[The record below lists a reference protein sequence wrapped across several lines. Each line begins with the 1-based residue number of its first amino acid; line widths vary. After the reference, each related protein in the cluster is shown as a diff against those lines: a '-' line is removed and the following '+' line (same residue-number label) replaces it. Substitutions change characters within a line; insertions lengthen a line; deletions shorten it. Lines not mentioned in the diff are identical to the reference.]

1 MNARDNQLNILA
13 PRSLKP
19 KLDYLHRE
27 VQDAAGRPL
36 SRRQALGLGG
46 MALLAGAVGC
56 STSTSP
62 ASSSGSA
69 AASSGAPSTS
79 ANPLTGK
86 PVENHLEIY
95 TWSEYSDPSTFT
107 KFTKLPAELKAGL
120 TLHETFY
127 SSNDELLAK
136 LHAGGTSYD
145 IIVPSQN
152 AVAELIQENSLL
164 ALDKALLPNL
174 QNLDP
179 SFLKPSYDPTG
190 DYHVIKDFG
199 ITMFFFNNKVV
210 TEEIKTMHD
219 FYQALPKYVGKG
231 RTNLLDGA
239 EEVVPL
245 ALMAIGLDPN
255 TTSQSDF
262 NQVKSF
268 LLSIRKGV
276 TTIDA
281 SAYID
286 DAIAGKIILGQG
298 WNGDIRRIVQGRAK
312 QGDMTGI
319 IPTAA
324 SEIWADNWCIPAAA
338 PHPVAA
344 HAWINWLLT
353 PSTAVTEM
361 NYHNYKIPMPSALSQ
376 LSPDLQN
383 DPLFNV
389 PASYTD
395 NYHYILNVSPQVVE
409 ARTQIYSEF
418 KAA

>member
-1 MNARDNQLNILA
+1 MNKDQDQLNILA
-13 PRSLKP
+13 PRKIKP
-19 KLDYLHRE
+19 KFDYLHRE
-27 VQDAAGRPL
+27 VQRAAGRPL
-36 SRRQALGLGG
+36 TRRQALGLGG
-46 MALLAGAVGC
+46 MALFAAACG
-56 STSTSP
+56 STTTTSGTSP
-62 ASSSGSA
+62 ASSS
-69 AASSGAPSTS
+69 P
-79 ANPLTGK
+79 ANALAGK
-86 PVENHLEIY
+86 PLENHLEIY
-95 TWSEYSDPSTFT
+95 NWSEYDDPSTFT
-107 KFTKLPAELKAGL
+107 KFKQLPAEAKAGM
-120 TLHETFY
+120 TVHETFY

-152 AVAELIQENSLL
+152 AVAELIQENGLMR
-164 ALDKALLPNL
+164 LDKALLPNL
-174 QNLDP
+174 KNLDP

-190 DYHVIKDFG
+190 DYHIIKDFG
-199 ITMFFFNNKVV
+199 ITMFFFNNKIVN
-210 TEEIKTMHD
+210 EQLGTMHD
-219 FYQALPKYVGKG
+219 FYMALPKYVSQG

-245 ALMAIGLDPN
+245 ALMALGLDPN

-262 NQVKSF
+262 NTVKSF

-276 TTIDA
+276 TTIDS

-286 DAIAGKIILGQG
+286 DAIAGKIILSQG
-298 WNGDIRRIVQGRAK
+298 WNGDVRRIVQGRAK
-312 QGDMTGI
+312 QGDITAV
-319 IPTAA
+319 IPHAA
-324 SEIWADNWCIPAAA
+324 SEIWADNWCIPASA

-361 NYHNYKIPMPSALSQ
+361 NYHNYKIPMPAALAQ
-376 LSPDLQN
+376 LPAALRD
-383 DPLFNV
+383 DPMFNV
-389 PASYTD
+389 PKSYTD

>member
-1 MNARDNQLNILA
+1 MNADNDRLNILA
-13 PRSLKP
+13 PRAMKP

-27 VQDAAGRPL
+27 VQQAAGRPL
-36 SRRQALGLGG
+36 TRRQALGLGG
-46 MALLAGAVGC
+46 MALFAAACG
-56 STSTSP
+56 STSTTQSGSSP
-62 ASSSGSA
+62 TASS
-69 AASSGAPSTS
+69 
-79 ANPLTGK
+79 NPLAGK
-86 PVENHLEIY
+86 PLENHLEIY
-95 TWSEYSDPSTFT
+95 NWSEYDDPSTFA
-107 KFTKLPAELKAGL
+107 KFKKLPAEAKAGM
-120 TLHETFY
+120 TVHETFY

-145 IIVPSQN
+145 IIAPSQN
-152 AVAELIQENSLL
+152 AVAELIQEKSLMR
-164 ALDKALLPNL
+164 LDQALLPNL
-174 QNLDP
+174 KNLDP

-190 DYHVIKDFG
+190 EYHVIKDFG
-199 ITMFFFNNKVV
+199 ITMFFFNNKIVSDDL
-210 TEEIKTMHD
+210 KTMHD
-219 FYQALPKYVGKG
+219 FYMALPKYSGKG

-245 ALMAIGLDPN
+245 ALAALGLDPN

-262 NQVKSF
+262 SQVKSF

-276 TTIDA
+276 TTID
-281 SAYID
+281 SSSYID

-312 QGDMTGI
+312 QKDMTAV

-324 SEIWADNWCIPAAA
+324 SEIWADNWCIPATA

-361 NYHNYKIPMPSALSQ
+361 NYHNYNIPIASALAQ
-376 LSPDLQN
+376 LPAALKN

-389 PASYTD
+389 PKSYTD

>member
-1 MNARDNQLNILA
+1 MNTDDNRLNILA
-13 PRSLKP
+13 PRAMKP
-19 KLDYLHRE
+19 KFDYLHRE
-27 VQDAAGRPL
+27 VQQAAGRPL
-36 SRRQALGLGG
+36 TRRQALGLGG
-46 MALLAGAVGC
+46 MALFAAACG
-56 STSTSP
+56 STSTTPSG
-62 ASSSGSA
+62 SSS
-69 AASSGAPSTS
+69 TRS
-79 ANPLTGK
+79 ANPLAGK
-86 PVENHLEIY
+86 PLENHLEIY
-95 TWSEYSDPSTFT
+95 NWSEYDDPSTFS
-107 KFTKLPAELKAGL
+107 KFKKLPAEAKAGM
-120 TLHETFY
+120 TVHETFY

-145 IIVPSQN
+145 IIAPSQN
-152 AVAELIQENSLL
+152 AVAELIQEKALMR
-164 ALDKALLPNL
+164 LDKALLPNL
-174 QNLDP
+174 KNLDP

-190 DYHVIKDFG
+190 EYHVIKDFG
-199 ITMFFFNNKVV
+199 ITMFFFNNKIV
-210 TEEIKTMHD
+210 TDELKTMHD
-219 FYQALPKYVGKG
+219 FYMALPKYVSKG

-245 ALMAIGLDPN
+245 ALTALGLDPN

-262 NQVKSF
+262 SQVKSF

-276 TTIDA
+276 TTIDS

-312 QGDMTGI
+312 QKDMTAV

-324 SEIWADNWCIPAAA
+324 SEIWADNWCIPATA

-361 NYHNYKIPMPSALSQ
+361 NYHNYKIPIASALDQ
-376 LSPDLQN
+376 LPAALKD

-389 PASYTD
+389 PKSYTD

>member
-1 MNARDNQLNILA
+1 LNTDNDRLHILA
-13 PRSLKP
+13 PRAMKP

-27 VQDAAGRPL
+27 VQQAAGRPL
-36 SRRQALGLGG
+36 TRRQALGLGG
-46 MALLAGAVGC
+46 MALFAAACG
-56 STSTSP
+56 STSTTQSGSSP
-62 ASSSGSA
+62 AA
-69 AASSGAPSTS
+69 S
-79 ANPLTGK
+79 ANPLAGK
-86 PVENHLEIY
+86 PLEDHLEIY
-95 TWSEYSDPSTFT
+95 NWSEYDDPSTFT
-107 KFTKLPAELKAGL
+107 KFKKLPAEAKAGM
-120 TLHETFY
+120 TVHETFY

-145 IIVPSQN
+145 IIAPSQN
-152 AVAELIQENSLL
+152 AVAELIQEKSLMRM
-164 ALDKALLPNL
+164 DQALLPNL
-174 QNLDP
+174 KNLDP

-190 DYHVIKDFG
+190 EYHVIKDFG
-199 ITMFFFNNKVV
+199 ITMFFFNNKIV
-210 TEEIKTMHD
+210 TDELKTMHD
-219 FYQALPKYVGKG
+219 FYMALPKYVGKG

-245 ALMAIGLDPN
+245 ALTALGLNPN

-262 NQVKSF
+262 SQVKSF

-276 TTIDA
+276 TTIDS

-312 QGDMTGI
+312 QKDMTAV

-324 SEIWADNWCIPAAA
+324 SEIWADNWCIPATA

-361 NYHNYKIPMPSALSQ
+361 NYHNYNIPIASALDQ
-376 LSPDLQN
+376 LPAALKN

-389 PASYTD
+389 PKSYTD
-395 NYHYILNVSPQVVE
+395 NYHYILNVSPKVVE
-409 ARTQIYSEF
+409 DRTQIYSEF

>member
-1 MNARDNQLNILA
+1 M
-13 PRSLKP
+13 KP

-27 VQDAAGRPL
+27 VQQAAGRPL
-36 SRRQALGLGG
+36 TRRQALGLGG
-46 MALLAGAVGC
+46 MALFAAACG
-56 STSTSP
+56 STSTTQSGSSP
-62 ASSSGSA
+62 AA
-69 AASSGAPSTS
+69 S
-79 ANPLTGK
+79 ANPLAGK
-86 PVENHLEIY
+86 PLEDHLEIY
-95 TWSEYSDPSTFT
+95 NWSEYDDPSTFS
-107 KFTKLPAELKAGL
+107 KFKALPAEAKAGMSV
-120 TLHETFY
+120 HETFY

-145 IIVPSQN
+145 IIAPSQN
-152 AVAELIQENSLL
+152 AVAELIEEKSLMR
-164 ALDKALLPNL
+164 LDQALLPNL
-174 QNLDP
+174 KNLDP

-190 DYHVIKDFG
+190 EYHVIKDFG
-199 ITMFFFNNKVV
+199 ITMFFFNNKIVSDDL
-210 TEEIKTMHD
+210 KTMHD
-219 FYQALPKYVGKG
+219 FYMALPKYVGKG

-245 ALMAIGLDPN
+245 ALSALGLNPN

-262 NQVKSF
+262 SQVKSF

-276 TTIDA
+276 TTIDS

-312 QGDMTGI
+312 QKDMTAV

-324 SEIWADNWCIPAAA
+324 SEIWADNWCIPATA

-361 NYHNYKIPMPSALSQ
+361 NYHNYNIPIASALDQ
-376 LSPDLQN
+376 LPAALKN

-389 PASYTD
+389 PKSYTD

-409 ARTQIYSEF
+409 DRTQIYSEF

>member
-1 MNARDNQLNILA
+1 MNADKDRLNILA
-13 PRSLKP
+13 PRAMKP

-27 VQDAAGRPL
+27 VQQAAGRPVT
-36 SRRQALGLGG
+36 RRQALGLGG
-46 MALLAGAVGC
+46 MALFAAACG
-56 STSTSP
+56 STSTTQ
-62 ASSSGSA
+62 SGSA
-69 AASSGAPSTS
+69 PAASS
-79 ANPLTGK
+79 NPLAGK
-86 PVENHLEIY
+86 PLGDHLEIY
-95 TWSEYSDPSTFT
+95 NWSEYDDPSTFT
-107 KFTKLPAELKAGL
+107 KFKKLPAEAKAGM
-120 TLHETFY
+120 TVHETFY

-145 IIVPSQN
+145 IIAPSQN
-152 AVAELIQENSLL
+152 AVAELIQEK
-164 ALDKALLPNL
+164 ALMRLDQALLPNL
-174 QNLDP
+174 KNLDP

-190 DYHVIKDFG
+190 EYHVIKDFG
-199 ITMFFFNNKVV
+199 ITMFFFNNKIVN
-210 TEEIKTMHD
+210 EELKTMHD
-219 FYQALPKYVGKG
+219 FYLALPKYVGKG

-245 ALMAIGLDPN
+245 ALSALGLDPN

-262 NQVKSF
+262 SQVKSF

-276 TTIDA
+276 TTID
-281 SAYID
+281 SSSYID

-312 QGDMTGI
+312 QKDMTAV

-324 SEIWADNWCIPAAA
+324 SEIWADNWCIPATA

-361 NYHNYKIPMPSALSQ
+361 NYHNYNIPIASALDQ
-376 LSPDLQN
+376 LPAALKN

-389 PASYTD
+389 PKSYTD

-409 ARTQIYSEF
+409 DRTQIYSAF

>member
-1 MNARDNQLNILA
+1 MNTDNNRLNILA
-13 PRSLKP
+13 PRAMKP

-27 VQDAAGRPL
+27 VQQAAGRPL
-36 SRRQALGLGG
+36 TRRQALGLGG
-46 MALLAGAVGC
+46 MALLAAACG
-56 STSTSP
+56 STSTTQSGSSP
-62 ASSSGSA
+62 AA
-69 AASSGAPSTS
+69 S
-79 ANPLTGK
+79 ANPLAGK
-86 PVENHLEIY
+86 PLEDHLEIY
-95 TWSEYSDPSTFT
+95 NWSEYDDPSTFS
-107 KFTKLPAELKAGL
+107 KFKKLPAEAKAGM
-120 TLHETFY
+120 TVHETFY

-145 IIVPSQN
+145 IIAPSQN
-152 AVAELIQENSLL
+152 AVAELIQEKSLMR
-164 ALDKALLPNL
+164 LDQALLPNL
-174 QNLDP
+174 KNLDP

-190 DYHVIKDFG
+190 EYHVIKDFG
-199 ITMFFFNNKVV
+199 ITMFFFNNKIV
-210 TEEIKTMHD
+210 TDDLKTMHD
-219 FYQALPKYVGKG
+219 FYMALPKYVGKG

-245 ALMAIGLDPN
+245 ALTALGLDPN

-262 NQVKSF
+262 SQAKSF

-276 TTIDA
+276 TTIDS

-312 QGDMTGI
+312 QKDMTAV

-324 SEIWADNWCIPAAA
+324 SEIWADNWCIPATA

-361 NYHNYKIPMPSALSQ
+361 NYHNYKIPIASALDQ
-376 LSPDLQN
+376 LPAALKN

-389 PASYTD
+389 PKSYTD

-409 ARTQIYSEF
+409 DRTQIYSEF

>member
-1 MNARDNQLNILA
+1 MNANRDELNILA
-13 PRSLKP
+13 PREMKP

-27 VQDAAGRPL
+27 VQRAAGYHIN
-36 SRRQALGLGG
+36 RREALGLGG
-46 MALLAGAVGC
+46 MAIL
-56 STSTSP
+56 
-62 ASSSGSA
+62 A
-69 AASSGAPSTS
+69 AAAAACGSTTTSGGGSQLPAGSGG
-79 ANPLTGK
+79 NPLTHK
-86 PVENHLEIY
+86 ALENHLEIY
-95 TWSEYSDPSTFT
+95 NWSQYDDPSTFT
-107 KFTKLPAELKAGL
+107 KFTKLPAEAKVGM
-120 TLHETFY
+120 TTHETFY

-136 LHAGGTSYD
+136 LHAGGTGYD

-152 AVAELIQENSLL
+152 AVAELIQEKGLM

-174 QNLDP
+174 KNLDP

-199 ITMFFFNNKVV
+199 ITMFFYNHKIV
-210 TEEIKTMHD
+210 TEQPQTMHD
-219 FYQALPKYVGKG
+219 FYLAMPKFVSKG

-245 ALMAIGLDPN
+245 ALMSLGLDPN

-276 TTIDA
+276 TTID
-281 SAYID
+281 SSSYIN
-286 DAIAGKIILGQG
+286 DAIAGKIIMSQG
-298 WNGDIRRIVQGRAK
+298 WNGDVRRIVQGRK
-312 QGDMTGI
+312 KFGDITAV
-319 IPTAA
+319 IPHAA
-324 SEIWADNWCIPAAA
+324 SEIWADNWCIPVNA

-361 NYHNYKIPMPSALSQ
+361 NYHNYKIPMPTALAQ
-376 LSPDLQN
+376 LPTALRD
-383 DPLFNV
+383 DPMFNV
-389 PASYTD
+389 PKSYTN

-409 ARTQIYSEF
+409 TRTTIYSEF